1 MKKIISLI
9 IAIAVI
15 VVIHFYMNIGGW
27 AIKNINKLTDASY
40 ITVVVRDEQN
50 KAEYELTSE
59 QARLLQALLKEN
71 SYKRRFSSTVIGVLP
86 ENEYT
91 ILADWNDD
99 GKTNLYIKILGGE
112 YISFYDHLGNKYHK
126 IKNPDFKKELLN
138 ILESE

>member
-15 VVIHFYMNIGGW
+15 VVIHLYMNIGGW

-59 QARLLQALLKEN
+59 QARLLQTLLKEN
-71 SYKRRFSSTVIGVLP
+71 SYKRRFSSTIIGVLP

-112 YISFYDHLGNKYHK
+112 YISFFDNLGNKYHK
-126 IKNPDFKKELLN
+126 IKNPDFEKELLN